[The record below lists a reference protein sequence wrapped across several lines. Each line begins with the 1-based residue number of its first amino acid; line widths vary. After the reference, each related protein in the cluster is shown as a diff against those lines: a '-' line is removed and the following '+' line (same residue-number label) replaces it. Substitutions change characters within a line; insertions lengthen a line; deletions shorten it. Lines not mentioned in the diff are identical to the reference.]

1 MASLPWEGDVPFN
14 LSGDIRHLQESVQS
28 KSVKLLLR
36 LSRHHFSPSGCTGRP
51 AALALFI
58 FAFFF
63 FLIHF
68 WKLQKIDLLQ
78 KAGR

>member
-1 MASLPWEGDVPFN
+1 MVP
-14 LSGDIRHLQESVQS
+14 LTSVGRIRHLQESVQS

-36 LSRHHFSPSGCTGRP
+36 VSWYHFSHTGCTGRP

-58 FAFFF
+58 FNPLLEIA
-63 FLIHF
+63 
-68 WKLQKIDLLQ
+68 KIDLLQ